1 MGPGRGGATT
11 GCRAT
16 PCVVGSI
23 LFCRV
28 NRSKD
33 TRWIFP
39 IWTIEGTCSK
49 ESCSKATHTCGVEPQ
64 PAPKKQTRAWLAC
77 LSKVGPG
84 PGAASRAVEWAMTPS
99 VAGPSHRLQAGWADT
114 LARAVVALPHLAVP
128 GGPVPL
134 TGPGMLAQP
143 EQPSTG
149 PSWPGLQGSVLLPP
163 GVSSVSRSGPMTH
176 RPLVSVAEAGSQV
189 VAL

>member
-23 LFCRV
+23 LFCRI
-28 NRSKD
+28 NGSKD
-33 TRWIFP
+33 TRWILP
-39 IWTIEGTCSK
+39 IWTLEGTCSK
-49 ESCSKATHTCGVEPQ
+49 EFCSKATHTCRVEPQ
-64 PAPKKQTRAWLAC
+64 PDPKKQMRVWLAC

-84 PGAASRAVEWAMTPS
+84 PGAASRAVEEWVMNPS
-99 VAGPSHRLQAGWADT
+99 VAGPSHWLQAGWADT
-114 LARAVVALPHLAVP
+114 LAWAMVALPHLALP
-128 GGPVPL
+128 GDLVPL

-149 PSWPGLQGSVLLPP
+149 PS
-163 GVSSVSRSGPMTH
+163 
-176 RPLVSVAEAGSQV
+176 
-189 VAL
+189 